1 MGPSKHG
8 ANYGRPWGS
17 GEEFMNNPFND
28 KTDQL
33 QKALE
38 EAKVTLEEM
47 NECGDLEERLEA
59 AEAVVD
65 AEYNL
70 SRHLLSDPQEDKPE
84 PLFP

>member
-1 MGPSKHG
+1 MT
-8 ANYGRPWGS
+8 
-17 GEEFMNNPFND
+17 NPFDD

-33 QKALE
+33 QKALA
-38 EAKVTLEEM
+38 EAKCTLEEM

-59 AEAVVD
+59 AEAVED

-70 SRHLLSDPQEDKPE
+70 SRHLFSDPQEDKPE